1 MPIFLCEI
9 HGRNA
14 MLVVHNSFNYL
25 FLQKLQLGFAFY
37 PRFMI
42 NWFNINRSWLFS

>member
-14 MLVVHNSFNYL
+14 MLVVHNSFETIYSYKIKTKL
-25 FLQKLQLGFAFY
+25 CFLSQIHDQL
-37 PRFMI
+37 I
-42 NWFNINRSWLFS
+42 